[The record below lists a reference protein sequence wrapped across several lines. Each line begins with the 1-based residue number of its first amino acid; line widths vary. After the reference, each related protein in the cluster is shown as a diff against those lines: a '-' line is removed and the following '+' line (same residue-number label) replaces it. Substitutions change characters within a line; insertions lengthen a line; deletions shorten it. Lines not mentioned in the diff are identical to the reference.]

1 METEH
6 MEMTK
11 LHTIE
16 VFICDNTN
24 ENTVC
29 NLFDLSPSSIH
40 EDMTSPELNSDD
52 DMDMDFIDLSEGY
65 GRSDCD
71 SFQKRKENSWFVGKL
86 VLRQVNL

>member
-1 METEH
+1 
-6 MEMTK
+6 MTK

-16 VFICDNTN
+16 VFISDNTN

-71 SFQKRKENSWFVGKL
+71 SFKKRKENSWFVGKL